1 MGWNHRAA
9 GNGDKF
15 AQDNIGSLY
24 ERGEGVLKVKTVGM
38 DWYEMLAEKGHTRAK
53 DSVRIDK

>member
-24 ERGEGVLKVKTVGM
+24 ERGEGVLKGKTVGM
-38 DWYEMLAEKGHTRAK
+38 DWYEMLAEKGHIRAK
-53 DSVRIDK
+53 GSVRIH